1 MGVPDCNEQARRS
14 DHLILNLAWS
24 ESLRRS
30 VAFQWFFTAF
40 SVRPDSSLAISA
52 HLKECICVRHVVE
65 EFVHH
70 EDSLW
75 GQPVI
80 LKCCRGTGSP

>member
-1 MGVPDCNEQARRS
+1 MFHDLKDQDLLCPEGICSGQARQAGSCRMGVPDCNEQARRS

-52 HLKECICVRHVVE
+52 HLKECI
-65 EFVHH
+65 
-70 EDSLW
+70 
-75 GQPVI
+75 
-80 LKCCRGTGSP
+80 